1 MVDVSTSVREN
12 IVAIEAQDVALHQ
25 FLRNLETVSDIL
37 RPEQLAKRLT
47 LLDRLDAMLGDRS
60 MGTGMNTPDSPIL
73 THAQG
78 IRQRL
83 EEANEELYR
92 QVRAEIAREGTSATF
107 HQWLMDVAGNDGVGE
122 PHSRLGFDARD
133 EIVSGVLQFCEPGE
147 PDLPQSPEMV
157 QYQPTPVRH
166 ILDLIAISELSEE
179 DVLVDLGSGLGHVP
193 LLVSIL
199 TGRRTLG
206 IEFQPAYVATAQD
219 AAWKLGLLRTQFTAE
234 DARLADLSSGTVFYL
249 YSPFTGSILTEVLD
263 RLRRESRERPIK
275 ICSLGRCTRV
285 LAEQAWLQS
294 DTEPDTERI
303 TVFKSQDVPGAL
315 REIAAF

>member
-1 MVDVSTSVREN
+1 M
-12 IVAIEAQDVALHQ
+12 ALHR
-25 FLRNLETVSDIL
+25 FLRSLESVSDLL
-37 RPEQLAKRLT
+37 RPEQMLKRLAV
-47 LLDRLDAMLGDRS
+47 LDRLDAMLGDRS
-60 MGTGMNTPDSPIL
+60 MGTGADIPSSAIL
-73 THAQG
+73 SHAQG

-92 QVRAEIAREGTSATF
+92 QVRAEIVREGNSDTF
-107 HQWLMDVAGNDGVGE
+107 YQWLMCLEGNDGSGE
-122 PHSRLGFDARD
+122 SHSCPGFDARD

-166 ILDLIAISELSEE
+166 ILDLISISELSED

-199 TGRRTLG
+199 TGRRTQG
-206 IEFQPAYVATAQD
+206 IELQPAYVATAQE
-219 AAWKLGLLRTQFTAE
+219 AAWKLRLLQTRFAAE
-234 DARLADLSSGTVFYL
+234 DARLADISSGTVFYL

-263 RLRRESRERPIK
+263 RLRKESRERPIK

-294 DTEPDTERI
+294 GTEPDTERI
-303 TVFKSQDVPGAL
+303 IVFQSQDVPG
-315 REIAAF
+315 RSSEKSMF